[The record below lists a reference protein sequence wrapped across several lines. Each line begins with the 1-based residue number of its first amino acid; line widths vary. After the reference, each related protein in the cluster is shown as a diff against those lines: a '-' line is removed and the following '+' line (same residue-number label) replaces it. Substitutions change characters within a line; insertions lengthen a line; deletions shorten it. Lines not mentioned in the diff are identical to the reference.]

1 MPGSPGREKDTVAK
15 TRKQKSVKLDLEKAE
30 EWLDTHW
37 KGDQLC
43 PICGSNDWWI
53 CDEVVEMKAYNE
65 GRLLAGG
72 SVFPHLAVICPTCG
86 NTLLFNAMLAGL
98 VEQPQ

>member
-1 MPGSPGREKDTVAK
+1 MAK

-30 EWLDTHW
+30 EWLDIHW
-37 KGDQLC
+37 KGDQIC
-43 PICGSNDWWI
+43 PICGNNDWWI

-72 SVFPHLAVICPTCG
+72 SVFPHLAVICLTCG

>member
-1 MPGSPGREKDTVAK
+1 MVKAT
-15 TRKQKSVKLDLEKAE
+15 KQKSVKPDLKKAE
-30 EWLDTHW
+30 DWLNDHW
-37 KGDQLC
+37 KGDRLC
-43 PICGSNDWWI
+43 PICGRNDWWI
-53 CDEVVEMKAYNE
+53 CDEVVEVKSYNE

-72 SVFPHLAVICPTCG
+72 SIFPLLAVICLTGG